1 MLMAVVMLSGTI
13 GSAGLAQ
20 TPETERG
27 TVQESGA
34 VQAKERQLDPSLLP
48 ERVKAWTG
56 EYETVTTQEEADAL
70 RTQDESKN
78 LLIAAKECAL
88 SGLSYGEIAAAA
100 ADKLELSDVKAKVLT
115 ADQVSELRLSGTEL
129 EQLYVQTVKGESV
142 TLHIDDKTKIPEIFL
157 EGEGS
162 VLLEGNGALGMV
174 RVTGALEAATVRATC
189 SVKNESGQ
197 AVPFE
202 TPDGNQMTLA
212 AGQQEELVLSS
223 YQVTFLADGQVYD
236 SKLVK
241 PGETIPFPE
250 QNPEKDGFIFTSWY
264 QDEAFTESCSQFAV
278 AEGAMTL
285 YARFVDAS
293 EAIEVTFD
301 AMGGRELQPQLFAKG
316 ETLLSRPINEI
327 YTEKDGYTFGGWCT
341 DPDCTTAFSYT
352 EPLETSLTLYAF
364 FVSEE
369 AQETEKDGTSAD
381 LADFDWQGTIPLRT
395 EQEMTLD
402 EVKKN
407 VRVETGSG
415 ALEPEVDITETEDGF
430 AVSGSYYEKDGEK
443 GFEPGATF
451 SIIVS
456 GGVHFADYPDDTD
469 TAIVSVYK
477 EQVEVV
483 GFSDDMT
490 YVLWNEVME
499 YQPVVSVDEASE
511 EETDSETET
520 VSETE
525 AIEEAESET
534 ETSQAVADPDG
545 ADAEEVEEAA
555 YIPGELLV
563 KNSDVTYQEGDIV
576 AFYDGEIGR
585 DEKNIDAYAEGSFD
599 GYVLF
604 AQILSVEDTADGVR
618 LTYGYASPEDYLAD
632 FDVHVTDDVEM
643 DQQLSEEDLEVL
655 TSRLSSQVEE
665 NEELKAQMLVSVM
678 SAPETQDMLDD
689 LYGKGTYALAGM
701 TATLTPGRPV
711 VKLKASGSEVTAN
724 ISISATA
731 NIKKDGKN
739 MLTVQP
745 KLSFTQSLSV
755 QTNVNG
761 GKVWID
767 MSVTIRSMSKI
778 ELTVTASTGGKTT
791 VFSKAKDTLS
801 EIVKPEGIQEGD
813 YESYDQSV
821 SDLMDTMNSIV
832 ATSLKYNDL
841 FDILLLNLRFSFY
854 GIITVGFEVH
864 LVGQVGVLATF
875 GVEIVARSGERI
887 GFKYNFL
894 KFKGSSYTEKL
905 ESSVTNNIYLIGKV
919 GARVGLRLTLSVTMC
934 GIATAYITG
943 SLYAYAELTGLF
955 FNTTNLLSG
964 ANTNLGALK
973 FEVGIDVVVSL
984 GLKVRLIFKTIRK
997 NWTVYTGRRPLWS
1010 TSVSSS
1016 MSYMDEEG
1024 LTNLWEKSSAN
1035 ADHKTVF
1042 GFETIP
1048 MKTWNLMSG
1057 KCQKNNLL
1065 CAKSSGKGARITLTV
1080 KNLMINGEAIPEGD
1094 ARTALFTVGDSS
1106 KGQNPGFIYMDEKVA
1121 EEQLCEEAELDLE
1134 VTYENNSSSALVKKQ
1149 TKTFHLKKKCA
1160 LATTTHNVKIVL
1172 NDWCARNWGL
1182 SAADW
1187 DNKVAYE
1194 TSFTSTH
1201 NLGRAYE
1208 PTATGTLNLGEIVA
1222 KVQSEYPEISQYT
1235 CEWMEPSPSQNGVIQ
1250 YSVPQISSF
1259 CYMTPANGVVRYDV
1273 RPQTDAYDVTY
1284 YLYVRRFEGYED
1296 SIRYHIN
1303 LKGDDAEDTYTFQV
1317 APSAYGKALTFT
1329 KESEHSYLL
1338 ETRRTQ
1344 FDGSKQPLMMSV
1356 NEEAAAKTGF
1366 TMTGREYQQD
1376 VYFDIT
1382 IGKPMLGIQSG
1393 EGVKGYQFTDEK
1405 LNGEDGIKPGSK
1417 VELQVELEEGYGGLE
1432 VTSENADVTF
1442 QIDDNKVS
1450 FIMPNSDLSIVLRAY
1465 RLHSITYLYQ
1475 YGGYGTYEKVY
1486 FAENEVT
1493 KKAEDPKLDG
1503 LTFRGWYTSADGSGE
1518 AYQFGEKLLT
1528 DVILYAIWTCDVTVH
1543 FTPAK
1548 GKAAYLTG
1556 SEDAPEEHLIF
1567 ENDTQDYFAFTY
1579 STLRPGE
1586 KLLNIQIPEYDGYQ
1600 FMGWYTNE
1608 EFSGEPVNLE
1618 TYRLSGGMDLYA
1630 RWAKMVTVSFDRND
1644 GTDAS
1649 LYAETTGFV
1658 GYPITIIP
1666 DAPERQYYTFTG
1678 WYKNKA
1684 ATVAF
1689 DVQNDTITGH
1699 TTLYAGWKATAYAI
1713 TYDLA
1718 GGTEAAENP
1727 TGYTTEDTITLTAP
1741 IREGYTFAGW
1751 TGTGLKEA
1759 TVEVTIEPGTGGD
1772 RSYTAV
1778 WSPIEYSIEYRR
1790 AFDNPNNPVS
1800 YNIESDEIILKQPTR
1815 EKYEFAGWTGTGLD
1829 QPTKEVH
1836 IPKGSMGDRIYT
1848 ATWSTEDEVLSILER
1863 VAVIAGDYPYKEEL
1877 AAYLRQESFM
1887 TDTIHID
1894 YEELE
1899 GKLAQ
1904 NIEKKLMELIKTD
1917 ASIGAYSDHIQL
1929 TLSLDKESTNRDS
1942 DPAVQ
1947 KYGFQIEAMYV
1958 DDDGKPAS
1966 EEPVTFDYV
1975 ATLNKMIPSIVAWPK
1990 ASNLQYNQKVGLSE
2004 LTNGSAQY
2012 IFENL
2017 EIPVLGIFD
2026 WNTDEKAK
2034 IPFGGNNGTA
2044 ASSYKVTFTPN
2055 QTECYATVEGT
2066 VGILTQTRLTVV
2078 GMADDRDYI
2087 PGETIATG
2095 TATLVYADEAGNPID
2110 RKCDV
2115 TGLLKEGTWSFK
2127 DDKAEENKEV
2137 TYSGYGL
2144 NQDKNTSSDYGENAY
2159 VLVNNTVISQAT
2171 IRQVQQDNVKIKITA
2186 PTTEST
2192 NYEYGIELG
2201 NVKLTG
2207 GAVQYQKDDETWLSV
2222 DGTWDWKN
2230 TSDKERK
2237 PAAGTNTVTAA
2248 FTPDEKYHGG
2258 YGAFEAEVSV
2268 TIQKAK
2274 VSVPTIADLTYNG
2287 AGQTASVP
2295 ESSYYNVKENPSN
2308 TNAGT
2313 YTVKLELTDSAN
2325 YEWEDSSSEKVT
2337 TISYQIL
2344 PAEITVDTSK
2354 ASTDPI
2360 LYGQKLTAESKDQT
2374 ATVNGV
2380 QNVKTELTAKGKVRG
2395 YSATFKNASGE
2406 DTSVNGTWA
2415 WITTTDGKVQIK
2427 SDDGKEKTVS
2437 QPLTVG
2443 TYQVKARFIPNDSD
2457 GNLKSSEAYIPVTV
2471 QKATPYTENVTLTAE
2486 LYQKAV
2492 GEEYKLSDA
2501 FISSSQRVK
2510 NPYTG
2515 NLITGNWKWDDPEIV
2530 PEDQKSYGVTFEP
2543 DDQNYNTKSGTCLV
2557 KYTSTRKVTGVIT
2570 GLQTYDGTNSGTT
2583 GDQTIDQIILGETQV
2598 IDISVK
2604 NWKGDDTVYIRKIVA
2619 EFNGKTCEVEF
2630 DKQQS
2635 AQGILISRAT
2645 TDTTHFTISFGE
2657 TLKSSMRITIL
2668 VCSEQYFT
2676 SLKTTKNAKLKARI
2690 MEPETELSTETITE
2704 SQTSSQDTVSS
2715 EPESTTSNP
2724 AVPETTM
2731 TESPTTETPAPET
2744 QTPETKPSQ
2753 TQAPETSA
2761 PETAVPQTE
2770 SPEPETAAPQ
2780 TETTAPQPET
2790 PAPQT
2795 ETAAPVPQTEQPA
2808 SETAVPQTET
2818 SAPET
2823 SAPQKETSAP
2833 PQPVETQ
2840 TADTQAAEHAEAAQ
2854 DSGNQ

>member
-34 VQAKERQLDPSLLP
+34 VQEKERQLDPSLLP

-78 LLIAAKECAL
+78 LLIAAKECTL

-100 ADKLELSDVKAKVLT
+100 ADKLELSDVKANVLT

-129 EQLYVQTVKGESV
+129 EQLYVQTAKGQSV
-142 TLHIDDKTKIPEIFL
+142 TLHIDAKTKIPEIFL

-174 RVTGALEAATVRATC
+174 RVTGALEAVTVRATC

-278 AEGAMTL
+278 AEGATTL

-301 AMGGRELQPQLFAKG
+301 TMGGRELQPQLFAKG

-341 DPDCTTAFSYT
+341 DPECTTAFSYT
-352 EPLETSLTLYAF
+352 EPLEASVTLYAF

-369 AQETEKDGTSAD
+369 VQETEKDGTSAD

-395 EQEMTLD
+395 EPEMTLD

-415 ALEPEVDITETEDGF
+415 SLEPELDITETEDGF
-430 AVSGSYYEKDGEK
+430 AVSGSYYEKDGER

-499 YQPVVSVDEASE
+499 YQPVVSVEEASE

-520 VSETE
+520 V
-525 AIEEAESET
+525 EEAESET
-534 ETSQAVADPDG
+534 EISQAVADPDG
-545 ADAEEVEEAA
+545 ADSEEVEEAA

-563 KNSDVTYQEGDIV
+563 KSSDVTYQEGDIV

-585 DEKNIDAYAEGSFD
+585 DEKNIDAYTEGSFD

-689 LYGKGTYALAGM
+689 LYGEGTYALAGM

-778 ELTVTASTGGKTT
+778 ELTVTATTGGKTT

-997 NWTVYTGRRPLWS
+997 NWTVYTGRWPLWS

-1065 CAKSSGKGARITLTV
+1065 CAKSSGKGAKITLTV

-1160 LATTTHNVKIVL
+1160 LATTTQNVKIVL

-1187 DNKVAYE
+1187 DNKVVYE

-1528 DVILYAIWTCDVTVH
+1528 DVTLYAIWTCDVTVH

-1567 ENDTQDYFAFTY
+1567 ENDTQEYFAFTY

-1644 GTDAS
+1644 GTDAP

-1718 GGTEAAENP
+1718 GGTEVAENP

-1836 IPKGSMGDRIYT
+1836 IPKGSIGDRIYT
-1848 ATWSTEDEVLSILER
+1848 ATWSTEDEVLSILDR

-1877 AAYLRQESFM
+1877 AAYLSQESFM
-1887 TDTIHID
+1887 TDIIHID

-1904 NIEKKLMELIKTD
+1904 NIEKKLMELIKAD

-1929 TLSLDKESTNRDS
+1929 TLSLDKESTDRDR

-1966 EEPVTFDYV
+1966 EEPVTFDYA
-1975 ATLNKMIPSIVAWPK
+1975 ATLNKMIPNIVAWPK
-1990 ASNLQYNQKVGLSE
+1990 ASNLQYNQEVRLSE
-2004 LTNGSAQY
+2004 LTGGSAQY
-2012 IFENL
+2012 MFENL
-2017 EIPVLGIFD
+2017 ELSVWGNFD
-2026 WNTDEKAK
+2026 WNTDEKDK
-2034 IPFGGNNGTA
+2034 VPFGGNNGTA
-2044 ASSYKVTFTPN
+2044 ASSYQVTFTPD

-2078 GMADDRDYI
+2078 GMVDDRDYI
-2087 PGETIATG
+2087 PGETTATG

-2110 RKCDV
+2110 RMCDV

-2159 VLVNNTVISQAT
+2159 VLVNSTVISHAT
-2171 IRQVQQDNVKIKITA
+2171 IRQVQQGNVKIKITE
-2186 PTTEST
+2186 PTTESK

-2201 NVKLTG
+2201 DVKLTD
-2207 GAVQYQKDDETWLSV
+2207 GAVQYQKDDENWLSV

-2295 ESSYYNVKENPSN
+2295 VSSYYNVKENPSN

-2354 ASTDPI
+2354 ASTEPI
-2360 LYGQKLTAESKDQT
+2360 QYGQKLTAESKDQT

-2427 SDDGKEKTVS
+2427 SDDGKETMVS
-2437 QPLTVG
+2437 QPLAAG
-2443 TYQVKARFIPNDSD
+2443 TYQVKAQFIPNNSD

-2471 QKATPYTENVTLTAE
+2471 QKATPYTGNVTLTSE
-2486 LYQKAV
+2486 QYQTETIKNT
-2492 GEEYKLSDA
+2492 LSYA
-2501 FISSSQRVK
+2501 FISSTGEVT

-2515 NLITGNWKWDDPEIV
+2515 KPITGSWEWDDPERE
-2530 PEDQKSYGVTFEP
+2530 PEDQEKYGVTFKS
-2543 DDQNYNTKSGTCLV
+2543 DDQNYKNGSGTCLV
-2557 KYTSTRKVTGVIT
+2557 KFTTTIKVTGVVK
-2570 GLQTYDGTNSGTT
+2570 GLQKYDGQNAGMTE
-2583 GDQTIDQIILGETQV
+2583 DQIITQT
-2598 IDISVK
+2598 ISTNDLSIGISVK
-2604 NWKGDDTVYIRKIVA
+2604 NWNGGTNNDSVYIRKIVA
-2619 EFNGKTCEVEF
+2619 EFNGKKIEAEADEQQIFNGDIGVLRGMSGTEFAIWFNEVPT
-2630 DKQQS
+2630 S
-2635 AQGILISRAT
+2635 NI
-2645 TDTTHFTISFGE
+2645 
-2657 TLKSSMRITIL
+2657 RITIL
-2668 VCSEQYFT
+2668 VCSKQYFT

-2704 SQTSSQDTVSS
+2704 SQTSSQDTESS

-2724 AVPETTM
+2724 SVPETTM
-2731 TESPTTETPAPET
+2731 TESPTTETPATET
-2744 QTPETKPSQ
+2744 QTPETELPQ
-2753 TQAPETSA
+2753 TQAPETNP
-2761 PETAVPQTE
+2761 PET
-2770 SPEPETAAPQ
+2770 SEPET
-2780 TETTAPQPET
+2780 T
-2790 PAPQT
+2790 
-2795 ETAAPVPQTEQPA
+2795 APVPQTEQPA
-2808 SETAVPQTET
+2808 SETAAPQPETPAPQAET

-2833 PQPVETQ
+2833 PQPVEPQ
-2840 TADTQAAEHAEAAQ
+2840 TADTQAAEHAEAEQ
-2854 DSGNQ
+2854 DSGNP

>member
-34 VQAKERQLDPSLLP
+34 VQEKERQLDPSLLP

-100 ADKLELSDVKAKVLT
+100 ADKLELSDVKAKILT

-142 TLHIDDKTKIPEIFL
+142 TLHIDAKTKIPEIFL

-264 QDEAFTESCSQFAV
+264 QDEAFTESCSQFVV

-352 EPLETSLTLYAF
+352 EPLEASLTLYAF

-381 LADFDWQGTIPLRT
+381 LTDFDWQGTIPLRT

-415 ALEPEVDITETEDGF
+415 ALKPEVDITETEDGF

-456 GGVHFADYPDDTD
+456 GGVHFADYSDDTD

-563 KNSDVTYQEGDIV
+563 KSSDTTYQEGDIV

-585 DEKNIDAYAEGSFD
+585 DEKNIDAYTEGSFD

-604 AQILSVEDTADGVR
+604 AQILSVEDTADGVH

-778 ELTVTASTGGKTT
+778 ELTVTATTGGKTT

-997 NWTVYTGRRPLWS
+997 NWTVYTGRWPLWS

-1024 LTNLWEKSSAN
+1024 LTQLWEKSSAN

-1048 MKTWNLMSG
+1048 MKTWNLMGG
-1057 KCQKNNLL
+1057 KCQKNEQLYV
-1065 CAKSSGKGARITLTV
+1065 KSGKYKLAIE
-1080 KNLMINGEAIPEGD
+1080 NLKINGEMVPSDDPRNEI
-1094 ARTALFTVGDSS
+1094 FTVGD
-1106 KGQNPGFIYMDEKVA
+1106 KTKNKNPGYIYMDELLAGKYACSEVS
-1121 EEQLCEEAELDLE
+1121 LDL
-1134 VTYENNSSSALVKKQ
+1134 VLTYEDHASSALVKKQ
-1149 TKTFHLKKKCA
+1149 VQRFHLEKKCDIS
-1160 LATTTHNVKIVL
+1160 TTTQKVNVL
-1172 NDWCARNWGL
+1172 LYDWCARNWGL
-1182 SAADW
+1182 EAAEW
-1187 DNKVAYE
+1187 DNAKVFE
-1194 TSFTSTH
+1194 TSFSSSH
-1201 NLGRAYE
+1201 MVGGISEAN
-1208 PTATGTLNLGEIVA
+1208 ATGTLNLGEVIA
-1222 KVQSEYPEISQYT
+1222 AAQTMYPDLAGLDCGWGEPAQDGSISQLQYA
-1235 CEWMEPSPSQNGVIQ
+1235 SPR
-1250 YSVPQISSF
+1250 ISNF
-1259 CYMTPANGVVRYDV
+1259 CYMTTDNGVVRYDV
-1273 RPQTDAYDVTY
+1273 YPGTQEYEVTY
-1284 YLYVRRFEGYED
+1284 YLFIHRFEGFENQ
-1296 SIRYHIN
+1296 INYHIRLN
-1303 LKGDDAEDTYTFQV
+1303 SASEQNQYEFRM
-1317 APSAYGKALTFT
+1317 APKDGAQEEAFT
-1329 KESEHSYLL
+1329 KDENGVYNLSLS
-1338 ETRRTQ
+1338 RSV
-1344 FDGSKQPLMMSV
+1344 FDGTQRPVKMSV
-1356 NEEAAAKTGF
+1356 NGGESASTGL
-1366 TMTGREYQQD
+1366 TVSGREYAKD
-1376 VYFDIT
+1376 VYLDMNF
-1382 IGKPMLGIQSG
+1382 GKVQLNIVSG
-1393 EGVKGYQFTDEK
+1393 EGIEHYQFVNPEQITE
-1405 LNGEDGIKPGSK
+1405 EGIQPGQK
-1417 VELQVELEEGYGGLE
+1417 VELAVALKDGYGGLE
-1432 VTSENADVTF
+1432 VKS
-1442 QIDDNKVS
+1442 DNDTVEFNVQDNRIS
-1450 FIMPNSDLSIVLRAY
+1450 FVMPAQDLAITLQAY
-1465 RLHSITYLYQ
+1465 RKHSITYLYNYAGMGQ
-1475 YGGYGTYEKVY
+1475 YEQAY
-1486 FAENEVT
+1486 FTENEVT
-1493 KKAEDPKLDG
+1493 REVKNPAIDG
-1503 LTFRGWYTSADGSGE
+1503 LTFRGWYTTQDCSGDP
-1518 AYQFGEKLLT
+1518 YLFGETLKT
-1528 DVILYAIWTCDVTVH
+1528 DVILYADWTCDVTISFGPV
-1543 FTPAK
+1543 K
-1548 GKAAYLTG
+1548 GKAQYVTG
-1556 SEDAPEEHLIF
+1556 EDEEQQIHPVFDGDESEYY
-1567 ENDTQDYFAFTY
+1567 TFTY
-1579 STLRPGE
+1579 STLHVGD
-1586 KLLNIQIPEYDGYQ
+1586 KLWNILTPEYEGYQ
-1600 FMGWYTNE
+1600 FMDWYMDKE
-1608 EFSGEPVNLE
+1608 YQGQPVDLS
-1618 TYRLSGGMDLYA
+1618 TYILTGGVTLYA
-1630 RWAKMVTVSFDRND
+1630 RWAKELKITFDRN
-1644 GTDAS
+1644 
-1649 LYAETTGFV
+1649 YAVRDSETTTVVSETTGYS
-1658 GYPITIIP
+1658 GYPITLL
-1666 DAPERQYYTFTG
+1666 PEEPVREYYTFTG
-1678 WYKNKA
+1678 WYHNAA
-1684 ATVAF
+1684 ATDPF
-1689 DVQNDTITGH
+1689 DAEKEILVQDETI
-1699 TTLYAGWKATAYAI
+1699 YAGWKAN
-1713 TYDLA
+1713 TYPIHYELN
-1718 GGTEAAENP
+1718 GGQNAEKNP
-1727 TGYTTEDTITLTAP
+1727 VSYTTEESFSLSVP
-1741 IREGYTFAGW
+1741 EKEGYEFTGW
-1751 TGTGLKEA
+1751 TGTGLSDLTK
-1759 TVEVTIEPGTGGD
+1759 TVSVTKGEGGERTYYANWKPVVYTLTYNKTYGSAKNNPDSYTIESKDIVLEQPVREKYEFTGWIGTDLTEAAKEVVIPSGSMGD
-1772 RSYTAV
+1772 RSYTAL
-1778 WSPIEYSIEYRR
+1778 WTTTDPIEQILHRIELLADDHPYEKNLIDYLTEEDFYAATDTSIEKRNER
-1790 AFDNPNNPVS
+1790 LENTLQS
-1800 YNIESDEIILKQPTR
+1800 
-1815 EKYEFAGWTGTGLD
+1815 
-1829 QPTKEVH
+1829 EV
-1836 IPKGSMGDRIYT
+1836 
-1848 ATWSTEDEVLSILER
+1848 E
-1863 VAVIAGDYPYKEEL
+1863 
-1877 AAYLRQESFM
+1877 AYLKSLIEQDGESGNYQ
-1887 TDTIHID
+1887 TG
-1894 YEELE
+1894 E
-1899 GKLAQ
+1899 
-1904 NIEKKLMELIKTD
+1904 
-1917 ASIGAYSDHIQL
+1917 IGAYADQIQIKAVLKKAERTGDPDKQVYTWEIETIYTDDQGVEHKGRIDSYTASLVKITPELRMPEMNRL
-1929 TLSLDKESTNRDS
+1929 TFGQKVEDSTVQYEGNAFYTNKDLLVETQVPGTFDWTEEEREKVPFGRNNGTPYS
-1942 DPAVQ
+1942 EYAMIFTPDPAVADL
-1947 KYGFQIEAMYV
+1947 YT
-1958 DDDGKPAS
+1958 PA
-1966 EEPVTFDYV
+1966 EE
-1975 ATLNKMIPSIVAWPK
+1975 
-1990 ASNLQYNQKVGLSE
+1990 KVPL
-2004 LTNGSAQY
+2004 
-2012 IFENL
+2012 
-2017 EIPVLGIFD
+2017 
-2026 WNTDEKAK
+2026 
-2034 IPFGGNNGTA
+2034 
-2044 ASSYKVTFTPN
+2044 
-2055 QTECYATVEGT
+2055 
-2066 VGILTQTRLTVV
+2066 LTQVGVV
-2078 GMADDRDYI
+2078 VICEEANDRDYD
-2087 PGETIATG
+2087 PDSALTTG
-2095 TATLVYADEAGNPID
+2095 TARLMLANEAGTAGTEELQIE
-2110 RKCDV
+2110 
-2115 TGLLKEGTWSFK
+2115 GLLKEGTYTFLK
-2127 DDKAEENKEV
+2127 DGKPDMAPEKDKKVLYQGYTLDETLNTDDGSYGSGVYVILNPDGVETEATIYKIEKDKMNITLPTAAGEYEYGTLLEKVTFTGGNV
-2137 TYSGYGL
+2137 TYGTGAREIAGTWSWTEPGNVLSTVPSQVCIMKFQPDDTVGYAEF
-2144 NQDKNTSSDYGENAY
+2144 T
-2159 VLVNNTVISQAT
+2159 VNMDVTV
-2171 IRQVQQDNVKIKITA
+2171 KKKEITA
-2186 PTTEST
+2186 PEITGTRTYNGSRQYSGLENTALYTVADSGGTEAGDYTATVTLNDPEHYCWKDITEDSVT
-2192 NYEYGIELG
+2192 VPYTIGKAKATVSGTAARIELVYG
-2201 NVKLTG
+2201 QELTLALTEGQTEEKKMCLAGKNVTGLKVEFQGKTVPGKWEWDLTG
-2207 GAVQYQKDDETWLSV
+2207 ANAQPWDANET
-2222 DGTWDWKN
+2222 T
-2230 TSDKERK
+2230 
-2237 PAAGTNTVTAA
+2237 PYTAKVK
-2248 FTPDEKYHGG
+2248 FTPDNDSIEADEEKTV
-2258 YGAFEAEVSV
+2258 EVLV
-2268 TIQKAK
+2268 RKATPDY
-2274 VSVPTIADLTYNG
+2274 SGCDI
-2287 AGQTASVP
+2287 TASAMYQTKDP
-2295 ESSYYNVKENPSN
+2295 QYYLNCSNLQSKKDPVNPVTGKGVGGNWGWENDGSVYPTENGLRTAVFTPYPFLENNYTTVNASVYVEVKTPSKV
-2308 TNAGT
+2308 A
-2313 YTVKLELTDSAN
+2313 YTVKAVSSLKRTSDFPPQYNDLFKDGITSGVFEGNKSELSGEIDIPVS
-2325 YEWEDSSSEKVT
+2325 
-2337 TISYQIL
+2337 ISGRVN
-2344 PAEITVDTSK
+2344 P
-2354 ASTDPI
+2354 
-2360 LYGQKLTAESKDQT
+2360 QKLT
-2374 ATVNGV
+2374 
-2380 QNVKTELTAKGKVRG
+2380 
-2395 YSATFKNASGE
+2395 
-2406 DTSVNGTWA
+2406 
-2415 WITTTDGKVQIK
+2415 
-2427 SDDGKEKTVS
+2427 
-2437 QPLTVG
+2437 
-2443 TYQVKARFIPNDSD
+2443 
-2457 GNLKSSEAYIPVTV
+2457 
-2471 QKATPYTENVTLTAE
+2471 VTLGNSN
-2486 LYQKAV
+2486 YYI
-2492 GEEYKLSDA
+2492 GSIKLSA
-2501 FISSSQRVK
+2501 R
-2510 NPYTG
+2510 
-2515 NLITGNWKWDDPEIV
+2515 
-2530 PEDQKSYGVTFEP
+2530 
-2543 DDQNYNTKSGTCLV
+2543 GTRSEE
-2557 KYTSTRKVTGVIT
+2557 TSTAP
-2570 GLQTYDGTNSGTT
+2570 LNWSQTLVGGSSTSYIY
-2583 GDQTIDQIILGETQV
+2583 TIALTDYLAWENLV
-2598 IDISVK
+2598 VEVVVK
-2604 NWKGDDTVYIRKIVA
+2604 DR
-2619 EFNGKTCEVEF
+2619 
-2630 DKQQS
+2630 
-2635 AQGILISRAT
+2635 
-2645 TDTTHFTISFGE
+2645 
-2657 TLKSSMRITIL
+2657 
-2668 VCSEQYFT
+2668 
-2676 SLKTTKNAKLKARI
+2676 
-2690 MEPETELSTETITE
+2690 
-2704 SQTSSQDTVSS
+2704 TSSQSRKNARKLKTES
-2715 EPESTTSNP
+2715 EPQTET
-2724 AVPETTM
+2724 AVPETEPQTSTTETTVPETTV

-2761 PETAVPQTE
+2761 SETTVPQTE
-2770 SPEPETAAPQ
+2770 SPEPET
-2780 TETTAPQPET
+2780 
-2790 PAPQT
+2790 PA
-2795 ETAAPVPQTEQPA
+2795 PQTEQPA
-2808 SETAVPQTET
+2808 SETAAPQPETPAPQAET

-2840 TADTQAAEHAEAAQ
+2840 TADTQAAEHEEAVQ